1 MKNATVTID
10 IGVKFDNSYAQKLE
24 GFYVSHQGD
33 KAPAPILLKL
43 NHSLAE
49 ALGFELN
56 HLQTEQ
62 VASIFSGSVSPMGA
76 TPLAQVYA
84 GHQFGSFSPQLGD
97 GRALLLGE
105 IINRKGERYDIH
117 LKGSGPTP
125 FSRGGDG
132 KAVLGPVLREY
143 IMGEAMH
150 ALNVP
155 TTRALAVV
163 MTGEKIMRKELLPGA
178 VLTRIAA
185 SHLRVGTFQFFA
197 NRNETDKVKQLADY
211 TIERHFHELVEDQN
225 PYLGLLRTV
234 CDRQAVLI
242 AKWMLVGFVHG
253 VMNTDNMTLSGETID
268 YGPCAFLDQYDPAT
282 VFSSID
288 KNGRYSYSNQPNI
301 AQWNLARFA
310 ETLLPL
316 IADDHDK
323 AVKLASHEVNDFS
336 RNYQK
341 YWLTGMR
348 AKLGLMTVEEGDFKL
363 AQDLH
368 LAMEGQNVD
377 FTLLFR
383 GLADAVQGETGAIRE
398 LFDTPEKFDQW
409 YKRWAERL
417 ARESVE
423 PEQRIASMNTVN
435 PLYIPRNHKVE
446 EALYA
451 AEKESNYAPFEKLMA
466 VLTNPFEKKESLS
479 EYAEPA
485 PESFASYQTF
495 CGT

>member
-1 MKNATVTID
+1 MPNVAID
-10 IGVKFDNSYAQKLE
+10 LGLKFDNSYAKQLE
-24 GFYVSHQGD
+24 GFYVPHQGD
-33 KAPAPILLKL
+33 KVPSPVLLKL
-43 NHSLAE
+43 NHLLAE
-49 ALGFELN
+49 ALGFKLN
-56 HLQTEQ
+56 HLPTEQ
-62 VASIFSGSVSPMGA
+62 IASIFSGSASPMGA

-105 IINRKGERYDIH
+105 IISRKGERYDIH

-163 MTGEKIMRKELLPGA
+163 MTGEKIMRKERLPGA
-178 VLTRIAA
+178 VLTRVAA

-197 NRNETDKVKQLADY
+197 ARDESDKVKQLAGY
-211 TIERHFHELVEDQN
+211 TIERHFQALVEEQN

-234 CDRQAVLI
+234 CDRQAALI

-268 YGPCAFLDQYDPAT
+268 YGPCAFLDHYDPAT

-288 KNGRYSYSNQPNI
+288 QYGRYSYSNQPNI

-316 IADDHDK
+316 IAGDK
-323 AVKLASHEVNDFS
+323 EVAVKLASHEVNTFP

-348 AKLGLMTVEEGDFKL
+348 AKLGLTTVEEGDFKL

-368 LAMEGQNVD
+368 LAMEGQRVD

-383 GLADAVQGETGAIRE
+383 GLADAVQGETAAIRE
-398 LFDTPEKFDQW
+398 LFDAPKKFDQW

-417 ARESVE
+417 ARESIE
-423 PEQRIASMNTVN
+423 PALRIASMNAVN

-446 EALYA
+446 EVLYA

-466 VLTNPFEKKESLS
+466 VLSHPFEKQDNLS

-485 PESFASYQTF
+485 PKSFASYQTF